1 MNTNKIIFLIWA
13 SGSWKSTI
21 EQQFLIED
29 SYLYGNFYHIISHA
43 TRKPRTGE
51 VDGEDYYFISENK
64 FKEMY
69 NNNEFIQTIWHAWTY
84 KGSTYIEWHNKLE
97 KGNIIMPV
105 LLPSALELKKNL
117 INIDKDILN
126 NIYIIYIDISEE
138 EALKR
143 MISRYSIDFNICKTD
158 LMNLYLKYIEDKEFI
173 INKYEKWLYDVCEEI
188 NERLKDIKNL
198 NADWIY
204 NYANYVL
211 KVDNKEKKDVYN
223 EFLEII
229 EDIFKR

>member
-1 MNTNKIIFLIWA
+1 MNKNKIIFLIWA

-29 SYLYGNFYHIISHA
+29 SYLYGNFYHITSHA
-43 TRKPRTGE
+43 TRKPRVGE
-51 VDGEDYYFISENK
+51 IDGKDYYFINEDK

-69 NNNEFIQTIWHAWTY
+69 NNNEFIQTIWHAGTY
-84 KGSTYIEWHNKLE
+84 KGSTYIEWQNKLE

-105 LLPSALELKKNL
+105 LLPSAIELKKNL
-117 INIDKDILN
+117 MNIDENIKN

-138 EALKR
+138 EALSR
-143 MISRYSIDFNICKTD
+143 MVSRYSIDHNIDKKD
-158 LMNLYLKYIEDKEFI
+158 LMNIYLEYLENKDFKH
-173 INKYEKWLYDVCEEI
+173 KYETWLYNVCEEI
-188 NERLKDIKNL
+188 NERLKDIKDL
-198 NADWIY
+198 NASWIY
-204 NYANYVL
+204 EYANYVL